1 MSTPPATPAITDFH
15 QFGALRAAADR
26 NDPKAL
32 RAAAQQFEALLTE
45 TMLKSAHATQFGDD
59 LTGEQGGF
67 YQDLYDQQLAMH
79 LASSGH
85 GLGIADMLVRQLGGA
100 ATAGNGAKPTQ
111 ISAASAY
118 GSTRAVT
125 PSAVSAAD
133 KSAMADAPKS
143 IDEFVTAVQPHAEKA
158 AADLGVPVRALI
170 AQAALETGWGKH
182 VSKQP
187 DGSGYN
193 LFGIKA
199 GASWQGASAT
209 AVTREFADG
218 GWSKESARFR
228 SYGSM
233 AAGFDDYVQFL
244 KNNPRYA
251 DALRAGDVHGF
262 AQGLQKAG
270 YATDPQYAEKL
281 VRVAYSPELNGA
293 LAAAGI
299 VSA

>member
-1 MSTPPATPAITDFH
+1 MSAPPATPAITDFH

-45 TMLKSAHATQFGDD
+45 TLLKSAHATQFGDD

-85 GLGIADMLVRQLGGA
+85 GLGIADMLVRQLSGA
-100 ATAGNGAKPTQ
+100 ATAGSGAKPTQ
-111 ISAASAY
+111 TTAAAAY
-118 GSTRAVT
+118 GSAQAAA
-125 PSAVSAAD
+125 PSAANRSATAE
-133 KSAMADAPKS
+133 APKS
-143 IDEFVTAVQPHAEKA
+143 IDEFVSAVQPHAEKA
-158 AADLGVPVRALI
+158 AAELGVPVRALI

-182 VSKQP
+182 VSNQP

-193 LFGIKA
+193 MFGVKA
-199 GASWQGASAT
+199 GASWQGSSAT
-209 AVTREFADG
+209 ATTSEFVDG

-233 AAGFDDYVQFL
+233 AASFDDYVQVL

-251 DALRAGDVHGF
+251 DALRAGDVSGF

>member
-45 TMLKSAHATQFGDD
+45 TLLKSAHATQFGDD

-100 ATAGNGAKPTQ
+100 ATAGNGTKPTQ
-111 ISAASAY
+111 VSTAAAY
-118 GSTRAVT
+118 GSTQAVT

-133 KSAMADAPKS
+133 NSAMADAPKS
-143 IDEFVTAVQPHAEKA
+143 IDEFVSAVQPHAEKA

-182 VSKQP
+182 VSKQA

-193 LFGIKA
+193 MFGIKA
-199 GASWQGASAT
+199 GASWQGPSAT
-209 AVTREFADG
+209 VATREFADG

-233 AAGFDDYVQFL
+233 AASFNDYVQFL